1 MAPYL
6 MSIFVLALFS
16 LLSHFVHALFS
27 FEGGAR
33 ARHPMG
39 VVYTYPATHGVFEMG
54 LFGLYTGE
62 TYFPGSNNL

>member
-1 MAPYL
+1 

-33 ARHPMG
+33 ARHPPS
-39 VVYTYPATHGVFEMG
+39 VIYTHPATHGDFEMD

-62 TYFPGSNNL
+62 TSFPDRNNW